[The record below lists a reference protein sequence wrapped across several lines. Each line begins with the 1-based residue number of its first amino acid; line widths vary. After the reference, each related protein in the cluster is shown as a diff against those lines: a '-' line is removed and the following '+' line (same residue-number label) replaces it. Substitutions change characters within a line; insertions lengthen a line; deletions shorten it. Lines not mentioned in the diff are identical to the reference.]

1 MLYGEGEMRRRA
13 ETHKPGRVSK
23 VITPPTVKTEQAE
36 ITLQGVDP
44 LYAKIRIV
52 NILSDEMGKSTC
64 LKEGD
69 GVDVAIRSDEIEPD
83 ER

>member
-1 MLYGEGEMRRRA
+1 MRRRA
-13 ETHKPGRVSK
+13 ETHKPGKVSK
-23 VITPPTVKTEQAE
+23 IIKPPSVKTEQAE
-36 ITLQGVDP
+36 ITLQSTDP

-52 NILSDEMGKSTC
+52 NFLSDEMGKSTR

-69 GVDVAIRSDEIEPD
+69 AVDVAIRSDEGEPD

>member
-1 MLYGEGEMRRRA
+1 MRRRA
-13 ETHKPGRVSK
+13 ETHKPGKVSK
-23 VITPPTVKTEQAE
+23 IIEPPAVTTEQAE
-36 ITLQGVDP
+36 ITVQGTDP

-52 NILSDEMGKSTC
+52 NFLSDEMGRAAR